1 MIRQLLAMAVA
12 LPVKVV
18 RCHLCKGQLR
28 GRIMGNETLLICDS
42 CEYFT
47 NAPSTH
53 AQLIH
58 DMIGEQ
64 LMAGAKRN

>member
-1 MIRQLLAMAVA
+1 MIPALAALAVA
-12 LPVKVV
+12 LPVKLI
-18 RCHLCKGQLR
+18 RCRYCCGQLR
-28 GRIMGNETLLICDS
+28 GRIMGSETLLICDN

-58 DMIGEQ
+58 DMIGQQ
-64 LMAGAKRN
+64 LAAGARSN